1 MQKDS
6 RFRFVLIPL
15 GLISLKLMALSPEQ
29 LGSEGFVTMTENTFP
44 WSDSVQIARDPSLN
58 TNIFFADQAMLPALT
73 DPDTN
78 YIYGMADKEFIAES
92 LNVSANMTMAA
103 AKTDPRNV
111 QYIDKSL
118 VSSIEKLSSE
128 NPGDLGNL
136 SQKQLGDSAYRFI
149 EGQSISPNIG
159 TLQTADNEAAFQATF
174 DNIMLGQAE
183 EALYEGDRLNAVSH
197 FTSKAE
203 SFKSS
208 SDKQAQADSYQRDG
222 ILRSKQTAETFRDF
236 FAYKSDVTATNLS
249 AMPTVESLLGNC
261 KSNTPRGEDLN
272 GVFNKVI
279 SREELSFYE
288 VKPPSYNID
297 YCESY
302 VQTEQDSL
310 LKNLPVHEK
319 LGSIIDDSNRMATG
333 LAGVAKKLGQEGL
346 STAEL
351 AQILANDPA
360 WNELKA
366 RQEAFKECQEK
377 NCLDE
382 LRAKVESV
390 VDYPGADKEI
400 SPERL
405 ELRKNLALIIRDK
418 RLPANI
424 AGLGSGRDFKSNGQ
438 SAFTSADFNRIN
450 STLDGASGRAG
461 KNLKDAKAKLVDEV
475 DGVTKKNSA
484 FTNNSYHLKGGE
496 GRKGRGVFYRD
507 ENGVLRGPSG
517 KPIMFSLRPA
527 HENIF
532 QVISSRYQKKFFDQ
546 NSK

>member
-1 MQKDS
+1 MRS
-6 RFRFVLIPL
+6 RFALIPI
-15 GLISLKLMALSPEQ
+15 GLLSLKLMALSPDQ
-29 LGSEGFVTMTENTFP
+29 LGSDGFVTMTENTFP

-58 TNIFFADQAMLPALT
+58 TNILFVDQQMFPALS

-118 VSSIEKLSSE
+118 VSSIERLSSE

-136 SQKQLGDSAYRFI
+136 SQKQLGDSTYRFI

-159 TLQTADNEAAFQATF
+159 TLQSTDNEAAFQATF

-183 EALYEGDRLNAVSH
+183 EALYEGDRLNAISH
-197 FTSKAE
+197 FNSQSD
-203 SFKSS
+203 SFKDS

-236 FAYKSDVTATNLS
+236 FAYKSDVTGANLA

-261 KSNTPRGEDLN
+261 KSNTPQGEDLN
-272 GVFNKVI
+272 GVFNNVV
-279 SREELSFYE
+279 SSEELSFYE
-288 VKPPSYNID
+288 IKPPSYNVD

-302 VQTEQDSL
+302 IQTEQDAL

-319 LGSIIDDSNRMATG
+319 LGSIIDDSNRMASG
-333 LAGVAKKLGQEGL
+333 LDGVARKLSQDGL
-346 STAEL
+346 TTAEL
-351 AQILANDPA
+351 AQILANDPT
-360 WNELKA
+360 WNELGA
-366 RQEAFKECQEK
+366 RQKAYKECAEK
-377 NCLDE
+377 SCLEE
-382 LRAKVESV
+382 LKGKVESV
-390 VDYPGADKEI
+390 INYPGAEKEL

-405 ELRKNLALIIRDK
+405 EMRKNLALIIRDK
-418 RLPANI
+418 RLPGSI
-424 AGLGSGRDFKSNGQ
+424 AGLGSGRDFKSSGQ
-438 SAFTSADFNRIN
+438 STFTSADFNRN
-450 STLDGASGRAG
+450 GPGSSSGVNGA
-461 KNLKDAKAKLVDEV
+461 KKTLKDTKAQLVDEAQAKV
-475 DGVTKKNSA
+475 QGQSGL
-484 FTNNSYHLKGGE
+484 TNNSYQLQGGE
-496 GRKGRGVFYRD
+496 GRRARGVFYRD

-527 HENIF
+527 HEDIF
-532 QVISSRYQKKFFDQ
+532 KVISSRYQKKFFDQ
-546 NSK
+546 NTK